1 MNLLILT
8 VFLALNSTVN
18 ASWISHGVCSLVDRP
33 YPEEG
38 SRPMPNMHL
47 YLSPHRYVVVL

>member
-18 ASWISHGVCSLVDRP
+18 ASWISHGVRSLVERL

-38 SRPMPNMHL
+38 SRRNA
-47 YLSPHRYVVVL
+47 

>member
-1 MNLLILT
+1 MNLLILS

-18 ASWISHGVCSLVDRP
+18 ASWISHGVRCLVDRP
-33 YPEEG
+33 YPVEG